1 VWQVVASAQQTV
13 APSTTERVFERGFP
27 WVSRKKR
34 RDVATFGGV
43 LEALTGRT
51 FLIRPF
57 IVHPVLFQCVSG
69 ALIRLESGSQGNALA
84 KGQYSQGLAMT
95 VRSR

>member
-1 VWQVVASAQQTV
+1 MFDRAN
-13 APSTTERVFERGFP
+13 P
-27 WVSRKKR
+27 WVLRKKR

-43 LEALTGRT
+43 LEALSGRT

-69 ALIRLESGSQGNALA
+69 APIRLESESQGNALA
-84 KGQYSQGLAMT
+84 KGHYSQGLAMT

>member
-1 VWQVVASAQQTV
+1 VWQVVASAQQAV

-69 ALIRLESGSQGNALA
+69 ALIRLKSESQGNALA